1 MKITITQSAFEI
13 TAEKALAFA
22 LLADEEGLYYSHLNL
37 TCSGCGSGVELH
49 RNLNGKPAHFE
60 HKNDNPKLCSFLR

>member
-13 TAEKALAFA
+13 TAEKAFAFA

-37 TCSGCGSGVELH
+37 TCSGCG
-49 RNLNGKPAHFE
+49 
-60 HKNDNPKLCSFLR
+60 